1 MANKISLEN
10 AGSVEYNGKEAD
22 SSSWEEE
29 CRRGG
34 SGNVS
39 EVLYFSRCLVDG
51 RVRELVTG
59 RDITVEKSDLFSCIY
74 FLMETFK

>member
-1 MANKISLEN
+1 M
-10 AGSVEYNGKEAD
+10 
-22 SSSWEEE
+22 
-29 CRRGG
+29 
-34 SGNVS
+34 S